1 MCCIR
6 IGRERSSSSHEAI
19 KFLQGGAATD
29 LNVDEA
35 SDQARFTEVFVP
47 YLVDAFRLARW
58 LAGSRADAEDIVQEA
73 SMRAF
78 KYIRGFSGGNPRAW
92 VLTIVRN
99 TSYSWLAKNR
109 PKDVVLSDDLNQDD
123 REQFEQAGTQEMQTP
138 ETALIAKLEAEQV
151 RKAMASLPA
160 PFREILVLR
169 EIHDLDYCTI
179 AEVAALPIGTV
190 MSRLARARRLLS
202 ATIANGIP

>member
-1 MCCIR
+1 
-6 IGRERSSSSHEAI
+6 
-19 KFLQGGAATD
+19 
-29 LNVDEA
+29 VDEA

-109 PKDVVLSDDLNQDD
+109 PKDVVFSDDLDQDHK
-123 REQFEQAGTQEMQTP
+123 EQIEQGAIEEMQTP

-151 RKAMASLPA
+151 RKAMASLSA
-160 PFREILVLR
+160 PFREVLVLR
-169 EIHDLDYCTI
+169 EIHDLDYRTI

-190 MSRLARARRLLS
+190 MSRLARARRLLT
-202 ATIANGIP
+202 ATIATGIP

>member
-1 MCCIR
+1 M
-6 IGRERSSSSHEAI
+6 GD
-19 KFLQGGAATD
+19 T
-29 LNVDEA
+29 
-35 SDQARFTEVFVP
+35 SDQARFTEVFLP
-47 YLVDAFRLARW
+47 HLVDAFRLARW
-58 LAGSRADAEDIVQEA
+58 IAGSRADAEDIVQEA

-109 PKDVVLSDDLNQDD
+109 PKDVVLSDDLDQDH
-123 REQFEQAGTQEMQTP
+123 REQIEQAGTQEMQTP

>member
-1 MCCIR
+1 
-6 IGRERSSSSHEAI
+6 
-19 KFLQGGAATD
+19 

-109 PKDVVLSDDLNQDD
+109 PKDVVLSDDLDQDH
-123 REQFEQAGTQEMQTP
+123 REQIEQVGTQEMQTP

-151 RKAMASLPA
+151 RKAMAALPA
-160 PFREILVLR
+160 PFREVLVLR
-169 EIHDLDYCTI
+169 EIHDLDYRTI

-202 ATIANGIP
+202 ATIATGIP

>member
-1 MCCIR
+1 
-6 IGRERSSSSHEAI
+6 
-19 KFLQGGAATD
+19 
-29 LNVDEA
+29 VDEA

-109 PKDVVLSDDLNQDD
+109 PKDVVFSDDLDQDH
-123 REQFEQAGTQEMQTP
+123 REQIEQGAIQEMQTP

-160 PFREILVLR
+160 PFREVLVLR
-169 EIHDLDYCTI
+169 EIHDLDYRTI

-190 MSRLARARRLLS
+190 MSRLARARRLLT
-202 ATIANGIP
+202 ATIATGIP

>member
-1 MCCIR
+1 
-6 IGRERSSSSHEAI
+6 
-19 KFLQGGAATD
+19 
-29 LNVDEA
+29 LNVDEP

-47 YLVDAFRLARW
+47 YLVDAFRFARW
-58 LAGSRADAEDIVQEA
+58 LTGSRADAEDIVQEA

-78 KYIRGFSGGNPRAW
+78 KNIRGFSGGNPRAW

-109 PKDVVLSDDLNQDD
+109 PKDVVFSDDLDQDH
-123 REQFEQAGTQEMQTP
+123 REQIEQGAIQEMQTP

-160 PFREILVLR
+160 PFREVLVLR
-169 EIHDLDYCTI
+169 EIHDLDYRTI

-190 MSRLARARRLLS
+190 MSRLARARRLLT
-202 ATIANGIP
+202 ATIATGIP

>member
-1 MCCIR
+1 MNELIRSRLQVCSSAIAEESNFAEQFLNRYRESSYRIAIR
-6 IGRERSSSSHEAI
+6 I
-19 KFLQGGAATD
+19 
-29 LNVDEA
+29 V
-35 SDQARFTEVFVP
+35 SDP
-47 YLVDAFRLARW
+47 DM
-58 LAGSRADAEDIVQEA
+58 AEDIVQEA

-78 KYIRGFSGGNPRAW
+78 KNIRGFSGGNPRAW

-109 PKDVVLSDDLNQDD
+109 PKDVVLSDDLDQDH
-123 REQFEQAGTQEMQTP
+123 REQIEQAGTQEMQTP
-138 ETALIAKLEAEQV
+138 ETALIAKLEAQQV

-169 EIHDLDYCTI
+169 EVHDLNYRTI

-190 MSRLARARRLLS
+190 MSRLARARRLLT
-202 ATIANGIP
+202 ATIATGIP